1 MIFQLFRRSPR
12 TDSVAILYGTIVAQ
26 AREPVFYQSYGVPDT
41 VEGRF
46 EMIVLHTILLLRR
59 LRSEPEPARSV
70 GQALFDHFCRDMD
83 ANLREMGV
91 GDLGVPRKMKTIGEA
106 FYGRKAVYEEALD
119 GDGDELAAA
128 IGRNVY
134 GVASGVEA
142 SGMGASGIGTGRERL
157 AAYIRAAVERLAGQD
172 GVALSEARI
181 SFPEPESIA
190 APVTAPSARSGAD
203 QGGS

>member
-12 TDSVAILYGTIVAQ
+12 SDSVAVLYGTIVAQ
-26 AREPVFYQSYGVPDT
+26 AREPAFYQSYGVPDT

-46 EMIVLHTILLLRR
+46 EMVVLHTILLLRR
-59 LRSEPEPARSV
+59 LRSEPQQARRI

-106 FYGRKAVYEEALD
+106 FYGRKAVYEGALD

-134 GVASGVEA
+134 GMT
-142 SGMGASGIGTGRERL
+142 SGMGASGTGAGPERL

-172 GVALSEARI
+172 GVALSEAKI
-181 SFPEPESIA
+181 SFPAPESIA
-190 APVTAPSARSGAD
+190 APAAAPLASADAK